1 MTDEQ
6 QVDPSVTQALTSIRA
21 KHERYKKN
29 KQNVVYC
36 TAMLPIKEKILREAL
51 GSLEYY
57 QKLCPELTN
66 DIALMRKRLEFSTNY
81 LYEHEEQGN
90 EIKEA
95 EAIARKIKKLEQQMI
110 ELRKKQAEVEL
121 SPNVGS

>member
-1 MTDEQ
+1 VADEQ
-6 QVDPSVTQALTSIRA
+6 QASPSVTELMTSIHV

-29 KQNVVYC
+29 KQNVVFC
-36 TAMLPIKEKILREAL
+36 TAILPIKEKILREAL
-51 GSLEYY
+51 QSKEYY
-57 QKLCPELTN
+57 DKLCPELTN

-81 LYEHEEQGN
+81 LHDHEEQGT

-110 ELRKKQAEVEL
+110 ELRKKEAEIKL
-121 SPNVGS
+121 SPNVGN